1 MRRAWAR
8 ANLTPDEAEQASDGW
23 WNRALDRQYPS
34 RAVKDIWLVMGG
46 RGSGKTRLGAEWTC
60 GLVKAYAPFSDDK
73 YRHIALV
80 EPVRAMA
87 AFGAGQ
93 SLETVSHRITLRFR
107 SGVASGMRFV
117 RGSRVFDIVTVH
129 DPDETG
135 RYLVCRAQ
143 EKGL

>member
-1 MRRAWAR
+1 MTLEFIDPGRFRTALALE
-8 ANLTPDEAEQASDGW
+8 APAPVPD
-23 WNRALDRQYPS
+23 
-34 RAVKDIWLVMGG
+34 
-46 RGSGKTRLGAEWTC
+46 GAG
-60 GLVKAYAPFSDDK
+60 GLVDQWTEVATVV
-73 YRHIALV
+73 ALV
-80 EPVRAMA
+80 EPVRANA

-117 RGSRVFDIVTVH
+117 KGGRVFDIVTVH